1 MPIPPGVILWSPE
14 KVLLIYLDTEKF
26 SGGGWLVD
34 DFDSEK
40 YVQVIRGLNKEQGDM
55 GKWQTTCTAVCGIL
69 LNIQGSD
76 VVLAVYIIVAD
87 KEKGILLPVFCQK

>member
-1 MPIPPGVILWSPE
+1 
-14 KVLLIYLDTEKF
+14 
-26 SGGGWLVD
+26 
-34 DFDSEK
+34 
-40 YVQVIRGLNKEQGDM
+40 M

-87 KEKGILLPVFCQK
+87 KEKGILLPVFGHK